1 MLTAIEAN
9 GELFHTAA
17 GTAFTISRSTATEKP
32 SRFEASALEPGC
44 ASNTTSAP
52 GMRRAL
58 RR

>member
-17 GTAFTISRSTATEKP
+17 GTPFTISRSTATEKP
-32 SRFEASALEPGC
+32 GRFEASAFRPGC
-44 ASNTTSAP
+44 ASTTTSGP
-52 GMRRAL
+52 GTRRAL